1 MGIWNQNL
9 PCRNPRRRFIHD
21 NLLGPWSLHIPA
33 CSEVGRSL
41 PVQPMRGR
49 RRQWGR
55 AHPIT
60 SRHVGI
66 HVDGSSLIIR
76 WARRPSPPSSAKW
89 RWMVPRGGAGPSGK
103 GREGKGGQ
111 GSPGAVA
118 ECWAWLVTERAV
130 VSGCVELCFCVCA
143 CACFCPL
150 SLFSLSVSLSVANT
164 KLGECTAAAVAVL
177 ELTSPPRPCS

>member
-1 MGIWNQNL
+1 MGTGPSNHIPDNSLGPQAFTTFQRKVKVDG
-9 PCRNPRRRFIHD
+9 PKERRRAF
-21 NLLGPWSLHIPA
+21 S
-33 CSEVGRSL
+33 V
-41 PVQPMRGR
+41 V
-49 RRQWGR
+49 
-55 AHPIT
+55 
-60 SRHVGI
+60 
-66 HVDGSSLIIR
+66 
-76 WARRPSPPSSAKW
+76 AK
-89 RWMVPRGGAGPSGK
+89 GK

-118 ECWAWLVTERAV
+118 ECWAWLVTERTV